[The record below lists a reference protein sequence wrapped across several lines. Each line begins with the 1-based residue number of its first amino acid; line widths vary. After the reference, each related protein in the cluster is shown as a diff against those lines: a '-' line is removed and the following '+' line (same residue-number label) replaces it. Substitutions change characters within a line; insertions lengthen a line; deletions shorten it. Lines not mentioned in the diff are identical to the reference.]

1 MRNLDSR
8 HGLGTQSKTEDR
20 TPGET
25 TDEQAA
31 VRDVRGQLISSGK
44 ESNLAQVMMISEE
57 ELATRR
63 MSALILFF
71 TAGSLLL
78 FPLLALLQIS
88 VVDRIRIR
96 AG

>member
-1 MRNLDSR
+1 
-8 HGLGTQSKTEDR
+8 
-20 TPGET
+20 
-25 TDEQAA
+25 
-31 VRDVRGQLISSGK
+31 
-44 ESNLAQVMMISEE
+44 MISIE

-78 FPLLALLQIS
+78 FPLLALLQILL
-88 VVDRIRIR
+88 VARIRIR